1 MRNSILI
8 SLVPIALGLAACAPQ
23 QSKATSQSSSQPSSQ
38 PSSQAIPA
46 ELKVAESNEEFLR
59 LLGRGVQIYTCK
71 TKADNS
77 GFEWVFKSPEAV
89 LLDNANAQVG
99 THYAGPTWE
108 GNDKSKVIGERV
120 SSVNSPDS
128 SAIPWLLLKA
138 KSTEG
143 AGVFSKTMFIQRLET
158 TGGKAPGTGCDASK
172 LDAESRVNY
181 TAIYAFFKA
190 K

>member
-8 SLVPIALGLAACAPQ
+8 SLVPLALGLAACAPQ
-23 QSKATSQSSSQPSSQ
+23 QSKAASQV
-38 PSSQAIPA
+38 SSQASGQVVPA
-46 ELKVAESNEEFLR
+46 ELKVAEGNEEFLR
-59 LLGRGVQIYTCK
+59 VLGRGVQIYTCK
-71 TKADNS
+71 AKADNS
-77 GFEWVFKSPEAV
+77 GFEWSFKAPEAL
-89 LLDNANAQVG
+89 LLDNANTQVG

-108 GNDKSKVIGERV
+108 GNDKSKVVGERV
-120 SSVNSPDS
+120 ASVNSPDS

-143 AGVFSKTMFIQRLET
+143 AGVFSKTTFIQRLET

-172 LDAESRVNY
+172 LESESRMNY
-181 TAIYAFFKA
+181 TAIYAYFKA

>member
-8 SLVPIALGLAACAPQ
+8 SLVPLALGLAACAPQ
-23 QSKATSQSSSQPSSQ
+23 QSKAASQA
-38 PSSQAIPA
+38 SSQASGQVVPA
-46 ELKVAESNEEFLR
+46 ELKVAEGNEEFLR
-59 LLGRGVQIYTCK
+59 VLGRGVQIYTCK
-71 TKADNS
+71 SKADNS
-77 GFEWVFKSPEAV
+77 GFEWTFKSPEAV
-89 LLDNANAQVG
+89 LLDNANAQIG

-108 GNDKSKVIGERV
+108 GNDKSKVVGERV
-120 SSVNSPDS
+120 ASVNSPDS

-138 KSTEG
+138 KATEG
-143 AGVFSKTMFIQRLET
+143 AGLFLKTTFIQRLET

-181 TAIYAFFKA
+181 TAIYAYFKA

>member
-8 SLVPIALGLAACAPQ
+8 SLVPLALGLAACAPQ
-23 QSKATSQSSSQPSSQ
+23 QSKAASQV
-38 PSSQAIPA
+38 SSQASGQVVPA
-46 ELKVAESNEEFLR
+46 ELKVAEGNEEFLR

-71 TKADNS
+71 AKADNS
-77 GFEWVFKSPEAV
+77 GFEWSFKAPEAV

-108 GNDKSKVIGERV
+108 GNDKSKVVGERV
-120 SSVNSPDS
+120 ASVNSSDS

-143 AGVFSKTMFIQRLET
+143 AGVFSKTTFIQRLET
-158 TGGKAPGTGCDASK
+158 TGGKAPGTGCDGTK

>member
-8 SLVPIALGLAACAPQ
+8 SLVPLALGLAACAPQ
-23 QSKATSQSSSQPSSQ
+23 QSKATGQSSSQA
-38 PSSQAIPA
+38 SSQAVPA
-46 ELKVAESNEEFLR
+46 ELKVAEGNEEFLR

-71 TKADNS
+71 AKADNS
-77 GFEWVFKSPEAV
+77 GFEWTFKAPEAV

-108 GNDKSKVIGERV
+108 GNDKSKVVGERV
-120 SSVNSPDS
+120 ASVNSPDS
-128 SAIPWLLLKA
+128 SAIPWLLLKT
-138 KSTEG
+138 KSAED
-143 AGVFSKTMFIQRLET
+143 AGVFSKTTFIQRLET

-181 TAIYAFFKA
+181 TAIYAYFKA

>member
-8 SLVPIALGLAACAPQ
+8 SLVPLALGLTACAPQ
-23 QSKATSQSSSQPSSQ
+23 QSKAAGQA
-38 PSSQAIPA
+38 SSQASNLAVPA
-46 ELKVAESNEEFLR
+46 ELKVAEGNEEFLR
-59 LLGRGVQIYTCK
+59 VLGRGVQIYTCK
-71 TKADNS
+71 AKADNS

-108 GNDKSKVIGERV
+108 GNDKSKVVGERV
-120 SSVNSPDS
+120 ASVNSPDS

-138 KSTEG
+138 KSIDG
-143 AGVFSKTMFIQRLET
+143 AGVFSKTTFIQRLET
-158 TGGKAPGTGCDASK
+158 TGGKAPGAGCDASK

>member
-38 PSSQAIPA
+38 AIPT
-46 ELKVAESNEEFLR
+46 ELKVAEGNEEFLR

-71 TKADNS
+71 AKADNS

-108 GNDKSKVIGERV
+108 GNDKSKVVGERV

-138 KSTEG
+138 KSTDG
-143 AGVFSKTMFIQRLET
+143 AGVLSKTTFIQRLET
-158 TGGKAPGTGCDASK
+158 TGGKAPGAGCDSTK

>member
-8 SLVPIALGLAACAPQ
+8 SLVPLALGLAACAPQ
-23 QSKATSQSSSQPSSQ
+23 QSKAANQASSQVVPT
-38 PSSQAIPA
+38 
-46 ELKVAESNEEFLR
+46 ELKVAEGNEEFLR
-59 LLGRGVQIYTCK
+59 VLGRGVQIYTCK
-71 TKADNS
+71 AKADNS
-77 GFEWVFKSPEAV
+77 GFEWTFIAPEAV

-108 GNDKSKVIGERV
+108 GNDKSKVVGERV
-120 SSVNSPDS
+120 ASVNSPDS

-143 AGVFSKTMFIQRLET
+143 AGVFSKTTFIQRLET
-158 TGGKAPGTGCDASK
+158 TGGKVPGTGCDASK
-172 LDAESRVNY
+172 LESESRVNY
-181 TAIYAFFKA
+181 TAIYAYFKA